1 MSQTQHPMQPPRVTS
16 GAWAGW
22 VAFASIML
30 MLTGAINGVQGFV
43 ALFQDDYFLVRTGDE
58 LLITDFTGWGIIMLV
73 WATLLVIAGWSLFAG
88 RSWARWFAVFAACL
102 SILVQIAFLNSF
114 PIWSAMIIALDVLV
128 IFALSAHWD
137 EAIRT

>member
-1 MSQTQHPMQPPRVTS
+1 MSQTHPPTRAPRTTS

-22 VAFASIML
+22 ISFAAIML
-30 MLTGAINGVQGFV
+30 MVTGAINLVQGLV

-73 WATLLVIAGWSLFAG
+73 WAALLFIGGLSLSAG
-88 RSWARWFAVFAACL
+88 RGWARWFAIFVACL
-102 SILVQIAFLNSF
+102 SILVQIAFLNGF
-114 PIWSAMIIALDVLV
+114 PILSAMIIALDVLV